1 MKTEIKELENSEI
14 EIVGEI
20 PIGDLDKYQKEALK
34 KLGENTKMPGFRKG
48 HIPENI
54 LIKQIGDQ
62 KLLEETAQV
71 ALKKTYP
78 EIIKKNKIEA
88 IGLPEITIT
97 KIAKGNPL
105 GFKIKTAI
113 IPKIEI
119 PNHRKI
125 AKEIGSPSE
134 KIEIKVDEKE
144 IENTI
149 LQIRKM
155 RAQTSTPS
163 NDGKTKEDS
172 PELDD
177 EFVRLL
183 GNFKD
188 VKDFREKLKEN
199 IKVEKRLKI
208 RDKNRLKIMEKIIE
222 ETKIELPRILI
233 DIEINKMIHQLKH
246 DLSHAG
252 MELEDYLKNIKK
264 TEEDIRKEWT
274 EDAKKR
280 SKLQLI
286 AYQIAKDEEIK
297 VSEEEI
303 QKQVNLIMD
312 THKEADPDRARA
324 YIENVLT
331 NEKVFQLLENQALEN
346 QK

>member
-163 NDGKTKEDS
+163 NDGKTKEDI

-264 TEEDIRKEWT
+264 TEEGIRKEWT

-286 AYQIAKDEEIK
+286 AYKIAKDEEIK

>member
-163 NDGKTKEDS
+163 NDGKTKEDI

-264 TEEDIRKEWT
+264 TEEGIRKEWT